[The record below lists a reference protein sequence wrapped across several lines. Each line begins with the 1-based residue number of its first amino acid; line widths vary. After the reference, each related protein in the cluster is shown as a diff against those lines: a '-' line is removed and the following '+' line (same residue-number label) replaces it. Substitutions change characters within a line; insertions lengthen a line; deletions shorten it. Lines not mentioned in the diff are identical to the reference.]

1 MKGRLTSVELT
12 KTELKAIRKYL
23 SKVFPGVSEQDDLW
37 NLITKIDKLIE
48 GTKNVKTSN
57 TRK

>member
-1 MKGRLTSVELT
+1 VELT

-48 GTKNVKTSN
+48 GTKNVKASN
-57 TRK
+57 IRK